1 MKLLT
6 VIAAALACTLPAQ
19 SGPMLYSL
27 TFTYAFG
34 GVSGAGNPVPAP
46 RGSFYYDP
54 GAVYKGSELYA
65 FSAFAIDWGLFSI
78 PILNG
83 FISGSPSCAVG
94 KGPYPNNGIYE
105 DPSFF
110 NLLTNCPTAAWRGIA
125 TADFSPSFE
134 LYETDANGTIEVDHI
149 PSYIGDNLPPF
160 EQIVN
165 SGGTFQ
171 AQLVTPEPAS
181 LALALIGLA
190 GLALTCWRTTSRNP
204 PCR

>member
-27 TFTYAFG
+27 TFTGAFG

-54 GAVYKGSELYA
+54 GAVYSATSNELYA
-65 FSAFAIDWGLFSI
+65 FSASMDPKLAFTIDWGLFSI

-160 EQIVN
+160 EQIVY
-165 SGGTFQ
+165 S
-171 AQLVTPEPAS
+171 VKESP
-181 LALALIGLA
+181 
-190 GLALTCWRTTSRNP
+190 SRKLL
-204 PCR
+204 